1 MTLVLCQVLLRCDL
15 AETMIMERISA
26 AHRKRGRS
34 RSVLVQLVFYM
45 FTAISPP
52 TLESLQE
59 PGRRLRFEGAVT
71 HLPPGLC
78 LKRHMQPSQVPSPLD
93 FLRKFLILFLQPF
106 CQGVSTRLPF
116 IYYVIHLD
124 AHFGKQITDT
134 FGSKWFPI
142 GCFVAAFQVSRGAC
156 WTQSSIDTFLSLSH
170 LLRVLVP

>member
-1 MTLVLCQVLLRCDL
+1 MDFKKERNQVEGRGVLQSDAR
-15 AETMIMERISA
+15 IMPSTSEVRSGGDHDHGA
-26 AHRKRGRS
+26 NLGRASKEVRS
-34 RSVLVQLVFYM
+34 RSVLAAAV

-52 TLESLQE
+52 TLESLQARAWF
-59 PGRRLRFEGAVT
+59 RRLRFEGAVT

-142 GCFVAAFQVSRGAC
+142 GCFVAAFQVK
-156 WTQSSIDTFLSLSH
+156 
-170 LLRVLVP
+170 

>member
-1 MTLVLCQVLLRCDL
+1 
-15 AETMIMERISA
+15 
-26 AHRKRGRS
+26 
-34 RSVLVQLVFYM
+34 M

-59 PGRRLRFEGAVT
+59 PGFRLRFEGTVT

-78 LKRHMQPSQVPSPLD
+78 LKRHMQPAQVPSPLD